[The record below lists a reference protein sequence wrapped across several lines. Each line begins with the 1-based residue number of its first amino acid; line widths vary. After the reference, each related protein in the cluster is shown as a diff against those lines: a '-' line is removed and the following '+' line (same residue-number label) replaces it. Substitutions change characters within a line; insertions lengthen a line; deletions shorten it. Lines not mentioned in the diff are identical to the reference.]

1 MKKIFALL
9 LAAAL
14 LTVSLTACSSDGS
27 ADATP
32 TPTQPQ
38 ATENVD
44 ATPAPT
50 EDGGETET
58 TPAPDRAITSQSSA
72 VAWTQ

>member
-32 TPTQPQ
+32 TPTQPRERGRH
-38 ATENVD
+38 AR
-44 ATPAPT
+44 PH
-50 EDGGETET
+50 GG
-58 TPAPDRAITSQSSA
+58 RR
-72 VAWTQ
+72 